1 MPGGS
6 QVMLVVPEQVVQEAG
21 DILALAGNTNT
32 NTDWVKHHTIQHA
45 LLSVLH
51 HLRIIRVQLG
61 VLMRE
66 NISYRDEFCDSI
78 MFPGLAASS
87 QGLTRMLS

>member
-21 DILALAGNTNT
+21 DILASTAL
-32 NTDWVKHHTIQHA
+32 WSVIQTQTLTGLNCFIISEFSA
-45 LLSVLH
+45 LT
-51 HLRIIRVQLG
+51 VQLG

-66 NISYRDEFCDSI
+66 NIIYRDEDCDRI
-78 MFPGLAASS
+78 LFPGLAASS
-87 QGLTRMLS
+87 QGPTRMLS